1 MTPASSFRTTTFLI
15 RSDPPDI
22 SSVWFSELC
31 FKRGFLMVSYLNGF
45 LCLHHSN
52 KVNCILFCPK
62 LSAVLVNIK
71 ALSFKY
77 DGKAAYFMLPELFW
91 LVPGR
96 SCSLWLR
103 TAPYI
108 NATCMMTSL
117 LIIKDP
123 HEWAEKNSHSKLY
136 YSVCDLFLWAARA
149 KQVISSLSEKGKM
162 EVNRQLLSKHW
173 GSVSMRGNHTDQIY
187 SRGEMELEFGGQK
200 RRDMRGNTN
209 GRGW

>member
-1 MTPASSFRTTTFLI
+1 
-15 RSDPPDI
+15 
-22 SSVWFSELC
+22 
-31 FKRGFLMVSYLNGF
+31 MVSYLNGF

-71 ALSFKY
+71 APSFKY

-117 LIIKDP
+117 LTLMNELKKTAIQNSIIPSVTFFCGQPEQSRWSLVCQKRVK
-123 HEWAEKNSHSKLY
+123 WKL
-136 YSVCDLFLWAARA
+136 
-149 KQVISSLSEKGKM
+149 IGSSSA
-162 EVNRQLLSKHW
+162 N
-173 GSVSMRGNHTDQIY
+173 T
-187 SRGEMELEFGGQK
+187 GGQYQWEAITQIK
-200 RRDMRGNTN
+200 YTAGGKWSWNSEAKKGGTWGEIQMEEADKHNNVSLM
-209 GRGW
+209 